1 MPLAKLPR
9 HRQRRRQTASH
20 AAWRAAVKPAASI
33 KQSAGLL
40 LFRHRDDAIEILL
53 GHPGGP
59 FWRNK
64 DAGSWSIPKG
74 LVAEGET
81 PLAAAKREFAEET
94 GHRPRGKSLP
104 LGEARQP
111 GGKIVHVWAVEDDW
125 EPTGLQSNT
134 FEMEWPP
141 RSGQRQT
148 FSELDRAEWFG
159 MAEARVKVLKGQTVF
174 LDRLLTVIADNST
187 MPPTGRSAQKH
198 GK

>member
-1 MPLAKLPR
+1 MKR
-9 HRQRRRQTASH
+9 SR
-20 AAWRAAVKPAASI
+20 SI

-40 LFRHRDDAIEILL
+40 LYRHKDDGVEILL

-64 DAGSWSIPKG
+64 DLGSWSIPKG
-74 LVAEGET
+74 LIVEGET

-94 GHRPRGKSLP
+94 GHRPRAKSLP

-125 EPTGLQSNT
+125 EPIELQSNM

-159 MAEARVKVLKGQTVF
+159 IPEARTKILKGQAVF

-187 MPPTGRSAQKH
+187 MPPAGRSAQKH
-198 GK
+198 RK

>member
-1 MPLAKLPR
+1 
-9 HRQRRRQTASH
+9 
-20 AAWRAAVKPAASI
+20 VKRSRSI

-40 LFRHRDDAIEILL
+40 LYRHKDDGVEILL

-64 DAGSWSIPKG
+64 DLGSWSIPKG
-74 LVAEGET
+74 LIVEGET
-81 PLAAAKREFAEET
+81 PLAAAKREFAQET
-94 GHRPRGKSLP
+94 GHRPRAKSLP

-111 GGKIVHVWAVEDDW
+111 GARSFMCGRWKT
-125 EPTGLQSNT
+125 TGSRRLQSNM

-159 MAEARVKVLKGQTVF
+159 IAEARAKILKGQAVF

-187 MPPTGRSAQKH
+187 MPPAGRSAQTH
-198 GK
+198 RN